1 MRAKGTAAPAR
12 KRTLP
17 FARPWRG
24 GAWNGGKSFMPSP
37 EGQSP
42 LSHSSGV
49 PPTAWE
55 EEEPRDMVFRTSLD
69 TQPEQ
74 GGEQER
80 AEALSIGPMMGH
92 LALALEQGK
101 TQESAPLQKE
111 GASVIRRGQ
120 GLSSLLSLENA
131 RSPARPD
138 ATSQAMVHTAFS
150 PEFSEGTPVSQPD
163 RSGAPSQDAP
173 NGTEQSVVY
182 RLPPRPQS
190 APQEKE
196 ESGEEVLRAQSVD
209 AGYVS
214 AMNAAYSYQAP
225 ESRPRPEAPGAISQ
239 ETEERIIQQVLQDLN
254 YNRMAA
260 QVLDRVERRLRT
272 ERRKIGR

>member
-1 MRAKGTAAPAR
+1 M
-12 KRTLP
+12 
-17 FARPWRG
+17 
-24 GAWNGGKSFMPSP
+24 
-37 EGQSP
+37 
-42 LSHSSGV
+42 
-49 PPTAWE
+49 
-55 EEEPRDMVFRTSLD
+55 
-69 TQPEQ
+69 
-74 GGEQER
+74 
-80 AEALSIGPMMGH
+80 
-92 LALALEQGK
+92 
-101 TQESAPLQKE
+101 
-111 GASVIRRGQ
+111 
-120 GLSSLLSLENA
+120 
-131 RSPARPD
+131 
-138 ATSQAMVHTAFS
+138 
-150 PEFSEGTPVSQPD
+150 
-163 RSGAPSQDAP
+163 
-173 NGTEQSVVY
+173 VY

-190 APQEKE
+190 APLEKE

>member
-1 MRAKGTAAPAR
+1 
-12 KRTLP
+12 
-17 FARPWRG
+17 
-24 GAWNGGKSFMPSP
+24 MPSP

-55 EEEPRDMVFRTSLD
+55 EEGPWDMVFRTSLD
-69 TQPEQ
+69 AQPEQ
-74 GGEQER
+74 GAEQER
-80 AEALSIGPMMGH
+80 AETPSMGPMMGH
-92 LALALEQGK
+92 LAFALEQGK

-111 GASVIRRGQ
+111 GAPVIRRGQ

-150 PEFSEGTPVSQPD
+150 PEFSEGTLVSQPD

-173 NGTEQSVVY
+173 KGTGQSVVY

>member
-1 MRAKGTAAPAR
+1 
-12 KRTLP
+12 
-17 FARPWRG
+17 
-24 GAWNGGKSFMPSP
+24 
-37 EGQSP
+37 
-42 LSHSSGV
+42 
-49 PPTAWE
+49 
-55 EEEPRDMVFRTSLD
+55 MVFRTSLD

-74 GGEQER
+74 GAEQKKT
-80 AEALSIGPMMGH
+80 EALSIGPMMGH
-92 LALALEQGK
+92 LAFALEQGK

-111 GASVIRRGQ
+111 GAPVIRRGQ

-173 NGTEQSVVY
+173 KGTGQSVVY

-209 AGYVS
+209 AGYVL

>member
-1 MRAKGTAAPAR
+1 M
-12 KRTLP
+12 
-17 FARPWRG
+17 
-24 GAWNGGKSFMPSP
+24 
-37 EGQSP
+37 
-42 LSHSSGV
+42 
-49 PPTAWE
+49 
-55 EEEPRDMVFRTSLD
+55 
-69 TQPEQ
+69 
-74 GGEQER
+74 
-80 AEALSIGPMMGH
+80 
-92 LALALEQGK
+92 
-101 TQESAPLQKE
+101 QKE

-120 GLSSLLSLENA
+120 GLSSLLSLEKA

-173 NGTEQSVVY
+173 KGTGQSVVY

>member
-1 MRAKGTAAPAR
+1 
-12 KRTLP
+12 
-17 FARPWRG
+17 
-24 GAWNGGKSFMPSP
+24 
-37 EGQSP
+37 
-42 LSHSSGV
+42 
-49 PPTAWE
+49 
-55 EEEPRDMVFRTSLD
+55 MVFRTSLD

-74 GGEQER
+74 GAEQER

-111 GASVIRRGQ
+111 GAPVIRRGQ

-131 RSPARPD
+131 RPPARPD

-173 NGTEQSVVY
+173 KGTGQSVVY

-225 ESRPRPEAPGAISQ
+225 ESRPRPEVPGAISQ

>member
-1 MRAKGTAAPAR
+1 M
-12 KRTLP
+12 
-17 FARPWRG
+17 
-24 GAWNGGKSFMPSP
+24 
-37 EGQSP
+37 
-42 LSHSSGV
+42 
-49 PPTAWE
+49 
-55 EEEPRDMVFRTSLD
+55 
-69 TQPEQ
+69 
-74 GGEQER
+74 
-80 AEALSIGPMMGH
+80 
-92 LALALEQGK
+92 
-101 TQESAPLQKE
+101 
-111 GASVIRRGQ
+111 
-120 GLSSLLSLENA
+120 
-131 RSPARPD
+131 
-138 ATSQAMVHTAFS
+138 
-150 PEFSEGTPVSQPD
+150 
-163 RSGAPSQDAP
+163 
-173 NGTEQSVVY
+173 VY

-225 ESRPRPEAPGAISQ
+225 ESRPRPETPGAISQ

>member
-1 MRAKGTAAPAR
+1 M
-12 KRTLP
+12 
-17 FARPWRG
+17 
-24 GAWNGGKSFMPSP
+24 
-37 EGQSP
+37 
-42 LSHSSGV
+42 
-49 PPTAWE
+49 
-55 EEEPRDMVFRTSLD
+55 
-69 TQPEQ
+69 
-74 GGEQER
+74 
-80 AEALSIGPMMGH
+80 
-92 LALALEQGK
+92 
-101 TQESAPLQKE
+101 
-111 GASVIRRGQ
+111 
-120 GLSSLLSLENA
+120 
-131 RSPARPD
+131 
-138 ATSQAMVHTAFS
+138 
-150 PEFSEGTPVSQPD
+150 
-163 RSGAPSQDAP
+163 
-173 NGTEQSVVY
+173 VY

-225 ESRPRPEAPGAISQ
+225 ESRPRPEASGAISQ